1 MADKKYTKL
10 PVVNQTPTIKNFFD
24 TTVEQLFSKSNIES
38 VSAYIGSKD
47 YSIFDPSDTY
57 KVEHNPTRDKYS
69 LEPVTNNINQ
79 LTGRSENQMFYQD
92 FLNVLK
98 SYGVDTQNQNTLFDT
113 NFYSFLPPINIDKF
127 VNYQEY
133 FWSPTGPSPKI
144 IEGTATNPINI
155 EKDILGKTSYTAPD
169 GTVFKNG
176 MVVSFSGNYVIPNTY
191 LDDTRWI
198 IEGVGTSIQL
208 INRDQNF
215 ATTFSTEDYILYD
228 RTIIDT
234 ATDTLISTNNDP
246 DDTRFLSGGLVGVA
260 NYVDVDGFA
269 YTNMNQVD
277 STTGLPMW
285 DGYITPVGQQLQY
298 VVGGVGAFDTEPYDS
313 DNTQENLDYIMMER
327 GARDNNV
334 WSRINFW

>member
-144 IEGTATNPINI
+144 IEGTARSMGI
-155 EKDILGKTSYTAPD
+155 EIKG
-169 GTVFKNG
+169 
-176 MVVSFSGNYVIPNTY
+176 
-191 LDDTRWI
+191 
-198 IEGVGTSIQL
+198 
-208 INRDQNF
+208 
-215 ATTFSTEDYILYD
+215 
-228 RTIIDT
+228 
-234 ATDTLISTNNDP
+234 
-246 DDTRFLSGGLVGVA
+246 
-260 NYVDVDGFA
+260 
-269 YTNMNQVD
+269 
-277 STTGLPMW
+277 
-285 DGYITPVGQQLQY
+285 
-298 VVGGVGAFDTEPYDS
+298 
-313 DNTQENLDYIMMER
+313 
-327 GARDNNV
+327 
-334 WSRINFW
+334 